1 MLERKDVKV
10 GDLLIAT
17 YDGGL
22 RKHPILG
29 TLYLVRKLEGYG
41 KHGIYVMEVK
51 TGRKIHCE
59 TRWFK
64 KTDKFCP

>member
-10 GDLLIAT
+10 GDLLVAI

-29 TLYLVRKLEGYG
+29 TLYLVRKIEGYG
-41 KHGIYVMEVK
+41 QHGIYVMEVR

-64 KTDKFCP
+64 KTDNFCP

>member
-10 GDLLIAT
+10 GDLLIGI

-41 KHGIYVMEVK
+41 KNGIYVIEVK

-64 KTDKFCP
+64 KADKNCP